1 MDGHSFEYGFAQNGN
16 FTYKCTTCGRE
27 QAVRNIKQ
35 YFSGIHKRIY
45 NSFYNYEEDK
55 LNDYL
60 DDYYI
65 YKEKIDKCSSINNLK
80 EMEKYLKSI

>member
-1 MDGHSFEYGFAQNGN
+1 MYCDRKSPYVGYTNL
-16 FTYKCTTCGRE
+16 KCE

-35 YFSGIHKRIY
+35 YFSRIHKRIY
-45 NSFYNYEEDK
+45 NSFYNYKENE

-65 YKEKIDKCSSINNLK
+65 YKEKIDECSSIKNLK
-80 EMEKYLKSI
+80 EMEKFLKSIYKKN